1 VLDAGHGKVG
11 VLAVFVLDE
20 EDEAD
25 EAEDADIL
33 RTPAAIA
40 AAISSTA
47 FR

>member
-11 VLAVFVLDE
+11 VVAVFVLDE
-20 EDEAD
+20 EDE
-25 EAEDADIL
+25 EAEDAGIL